1 MRFASSLFFL
11 LAMAIQPKLALP
23 LQADVRAHQIVLKV
37 GEDAELDDGRL
48 RLRFERVLAD
58 SRCPRGARC
67 IRAGEAKVEVWVQEG
82 SEPGRSLIVAGP
94 APVFFP
100 VSRSYSAQ
108 MKSLNPYPELGPK
121 KRPEYVLTLL
131 LSKTDDL

>member
-1 MRFASSLFFL
+1 MSFASYLFL
-11 LAMAIQPKLALP
+11 VLAIALQPKLGLP
-23 LQADVRAHQIVLKV
+23 FQADARAHQIVLKV
-37 GEDAELDDGRL
+37 GEEAELDEGRL
-48 RLRFERVLAD
+48 RLRFESVLAD

-94 APVFFP
+94 SPVIFP

-108 MKSLNPYPELGPK
+108 MKSLDPYPEPGPK
-121 KRPEYVLTLL
+121 KRPEYTLTLL
-131 LSKTDDL
+131 VSKTDL